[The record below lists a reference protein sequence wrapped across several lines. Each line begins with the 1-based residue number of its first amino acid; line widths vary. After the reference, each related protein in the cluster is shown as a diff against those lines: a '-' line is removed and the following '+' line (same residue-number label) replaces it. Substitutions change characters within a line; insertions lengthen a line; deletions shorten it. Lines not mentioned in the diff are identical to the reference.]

1 MSGYTID
8 PGFID
13 FIGYLFTA
21 VVLLAGFMFIYSV
34 TTPYNEFRE
43 VRAGNVAAAVAF
55 SGAILGFIFPLM
67 AAIFYTHS
75 LVEMAKWAAITGVVQ
90 MILFQVLHR
99 MNGCGNCIRERKV
112 APAILLAT
120 LSIAVGM
127 LNAISIS
134 Y

>member
-1 MSGYTID
+1 M
-8 PGFID
+8 
-13 FIGYLFTA
+13 
-21 VVLLAGFMFIYSV
+21 VIYSV

-43 VRAGNVAAAVAF
+43 VREGNIAAAIAF

-75 LVEMAKWAAITGVVQ
+75 LAEMAKWAAITGVVQ
-90 MILFQVLHR
+90 MILFQVLHK

-112 APAILLAT
+112 APAILLAS

>member
-8 PGFID
+8 PGFIN

-21 VVLLAGFMFIYSV
+21 VVLLAGFMLIYSV

-43 VRAGNVAAAVAF
+43 VQDGNVAAAVAF

-67 AAIFYTHS
+67 AAIFYTHN
-75 LVEMAKWAAITGVVQ
+75 LVEMAKWAAITGIVQ
-90 MILFQVLHR
+90 MMLFQVLHR

-120 LSIAVGM
+120 MSIAVGM
-127 LNAISIS
+127 LNAICIS

>member
-8 PGFID
+8 PGFIN
-13 FIGYLFTA
+13 FISYLLTSVA
-21 VVLLAGFMFIYSV
+21 LLATFMVIYSV

-43 VRAGNVAAAVAF
+43 VQDGNVAAAVAF

-75 LVEMAKWAAITGVVQ
+75 LVEMAKWATITGVVQ
-90 MILFQVLHR
+90 MILLQVLHKL
-99 MNGCGNCIRERKV
+99 NGCGNCIRQRKV
-112 APAILLAT
+112 APAILLAS

>member
-8 PGFID
+8 PGFIA
-13 FIGYLFTA
+13 FLGYLFTA
-21 VVLLAGFMFIYSV
+21 VVLLAVFMFIYSV

-43 VRAGNVAAAVAF
+43 IKDGNVAASVAF
-55 SGAILGFIFPLM
+55 SGAILGFIFPLSS
-67 AAIFYTHS
+67 AIFYTHS

-90 MILFQVLHR
+90 MLVFQVLHK
-99 MNGCGNCIRERKV
+99 MNGCGHCIRDRKV

-120 LSIAVGM
+120 MSIAVGM

>member
-8 PGFID
+8 PGFIN
-13 FIGYLFTA
+13 FIIYLCTA
-21 VVLLAGFMFIYSV
+21 VALLAGFMFIYSV

-43 VRAGNVAAAVAF
+43 IRNNNVAAAVAF

-75 LVEMAKWAAITGVVQ
+75 IFEMAKWAAITGVVQ
-90 MILFQVLHR
+90 MILFQVLHK
-99 MNGCGNCIRERKV
+99 MNGCGDCIRERKV
-112 APAILLAT
+112 APAIQLAT

>member
-13 FIGYLFTA
+13 FLSYLFTA
-21 VVLLAGFMFIYSV
+21 VALLAGFMYIYSV

-43 VRAGNVAAAVAF
+43 VRDGNVAAAVAF
-55 SGAILGFIFPLM
+55 SGAILGFIFPLL

-90 MILFQVLHR
+90 MILFQVLHK

-120 LSIAVGM
+120 LAVAVGM

>member
-8 PGFID
+8 PGFIS

-21 VVLLAGFMFIYSV
+21 VVLLAVFMLIYAV

-43 VRAGNVAAAVAF
+43 IRDDNVAASIAF

-90 MILFQVLHR
+90 MILFQVLHKI
-99 MNGCGNCIRERKV
+99 NGCGNCIRERKV

-120 LSIAVGM
+120 MSVAVGM
-127 LNAISIS
+127 LNAICIS